1 MSIFC
6 VALTQFLKINL
17 VLQGMNFSNRTL
29 NYFEHNNIKRVI
41 NNELISSSNQRRNSS
56 HNQSMQEQIGRNLNI
71 SYLPRNSCSNVKSSG
86 EENVEL
92 YLITGYLHQSC
103 KEHD

>member
-1 MSIFC
+1 
-6 VALTQFLKINL
+6 
-17 VLQGMNFSNRTL
+17 MNFSNRTL

-86 EENVEL
+86 EENVEIN
-92 YLITGYLHQSC
+92 LIIGYLH
-103 KEHD
+103 